1 MKISEL
7 LKDKTVSVER
17 IYCTRTV
24 FKQVHGGFFR
34 GMVNK
39 KVEEPWS
46 GYAIVKHGNRI
57 LEIIS
62 SNRGVV
68 EYSLA
73 INGKEQLV
81 DKETAN
87 SIYKDVLDLYKQQ
100 EAEKERIRKEKQVI
114 EAEKQKALL
123 EQKKQVFYTM
133 LQESLHQK

>member
-7 LKDKTVSVER
+7 LKDKSVCIKR
-17 IYCTRTV
+17 ICFTRTV

-39 KVEEPWS
+39 KVEEPWT
-46 GYAIVKHGNRI
+46 GYAIEKHRNI
-57 LEIIS
+57 IFEIVRPE
-62 SNRGVV
+62 RGVLK
-68 EYSLA
+68 YSLF
-73 INGKEQLV
+73 INGKEQVV
-81 DKETAN
+81 DEETAG
-87 SIYKDVLDLYKQQ
+87 SIYGDVFDLYSQK

-123 EQKKQVFYTM
+123 EQKKQVYYTM

>member
-17 IYCTRTV
+17 ICCKRTV
-24 FKQVHGGFFR
+24 FKQVRGGFFR

-46 GYAIVKHGNRI
+46 GYAIVKHRNRI
-57 LEIIS
+57 LEIV
-62 SNRGVV
+62 RDDL
-68 EYSLA
+68 EYSLI
-73 INGKEQLV
+73 INGEEQVV

-87 SIYKDVLDLYKQQ
+87 SIYWDVFGLYSHQ

-114 EAEKQKALL
+114 EAEKQKASL
-123 EQKKQVFYTM
+123 EQKKQAFYTM

>member
-7 LKDKTVSVER
+7 LKDKSVYIKR
-17 IYCTRTV
+17 IYFTRTV

-39 KVEEPWS
+39 KVEEPWT
-46 GYAIVKHGNRI
+46 GYAIEKHRNII
-57 LEIIS
+57 LEVARPE
-62 SNRGVV
+62 RGVM
-68 EYSLA
+68 EYSLI
-73 INGKEQLV
+73 INGKEQV
-81 DKETAN
+81 ADKETAK
-87 SIYKDVLDLYKQQ
+87 SIYEDVFDLYKQQ

-123 EQKKQVFYTM
+123 EQKKQVYYTM